1 MDLYCGPEMIMHDSY
16 AVIIKTVYVT
26 FTYGFALPIL
36 FPIAMLSFLILY
48 FTERVRLAFFYR
60 NPPQFNL
67 TLDNLAISNLK
78 YAPLTMMVLGFWFM
92 GNR

>member
-16 AVIIKTVYVT
+16 AVIIKTVFVT

-36 FPIAMLSFLILY
+36 FPIAALSFFILY
-48 FTERVRLAFFYR
+48 ITERLRLAFHYR
-60 NPPQFNL
+60 NPQQFNL
-67 TLDNLAISNLK
+67 KLDNLAIRNLK